1 MRNQYYYWGIIVG
14 SVAEITWQTPER
26 EPSMKLFYKPGACS
40 MASHIILNE
49 FGASFDLDK
58 TDTETGKTESGGPF
72 RKISPN
78 GYVPALVT
86 DDGDI
91 ITENPAVLQYL
102 ADLAPDTGLAPP
114 NGTLERTRLQEALNF
129 VSSELH
135 KAFGPFFSGVDLDL
149 DAKQKAEVNVSRR
162 VDHVERSLAD
172 GRAYLLG
179 DAFTVVDAYAFVVLN
194 WTNFVG
200 ISLDGWPKTKAY
212 VARVAVRPA
221 SVKAMVTEGLIKQ
234 GQLA

>member
-1 MRNQYYYWGIIVG
+1 
-14 SVAEITWQTPER
+14 
-26 EPSMKLFYKPGACS
+26 MKLFYKPGACS
-40 MASHIILNE
+40 MATHIILNE
-49 FGASFDLDK
+49 LGSTFDLDK
-58 TDTETGKTESGGPF
+58 TNTETSETESGEDF

-78 GYVPALVT
+78 GYVPALIT

-102 ADLAPDTGLAPP
+102 ADQVPEAGLAPP

-135 KAFGPFFSGVDLDL
+135 KAFGPFFSGIDLNP
-149 DAKQKAEVNVSRR
+149 DAKKNAKAGVSRR
-162 VDHVERSLAD
+162 IDHIERNLAD

-200 ISLDGWPKTKAY
+200 ISLDAWPKTQAY
-212 VARVAVRPA
+212 VARVSDRPA
-221 SVKAMVTEGLIKQ
+221 TVKAMVTEGLIKQ
-234 GQLA
+234 EQEA